1 MMFSNSTNF
10 VPKEKDL
17 FISMTGAMGCCITL
31 KAAASGEH
39 HTEPGANF
47 CLSSH
52 AKLYVN
58 VRAHRYSS
66 PFTAFY
72 IFFSRYRAL
81 VFRLEISLFNT

>member
-1 MMFSNSTNF
+1 MMFSNSTKF

-17 FISMTGAMGCCITL
+17 LISITGAIGCCITL

-39 HTEPGANF
+39 HTKPGANF
-47 CLSSH
+47 CLSSL

-72 IFFSRYRAL
+72 NF
-81 VFRLEISLFNT
+81 LF